1 METTVR
7 KATIRRL
14 VLSRRGQ
21 LDPADRAQRGAA
33 LIERLLLLPEVSE
46 ADPVLAFVSITS
58 EVPTAM
64 LLEAVLKTG
73 KRLLLPYVADDGALR
88 AAAITSLDELEPGFR
103 GIPEPRARLPV
114 SPDSAGI
121 VIVPGVAFD
130 KDCNRLGYG
139 GGFYDRTLA
148 GLRARKGIVAVG
160 LAYDEQRIDAVPHLD
175 YDQQLDWVLTPSGPM
190 RCSSNASL
198 VPR

>member
-1 METTVR
+1 MMETTVR

-21 LDPADRAQRGAA
+21 LDPADRAERGAA
-33 LIERLLLLPEVSE
+33 LIDRLVRLPEVSE

-88 AAAITSLDELEPGFR
+88 AAAIASLDELEPGYR

-114 SPDSAGI
+114 SPDPSG
-121 VIVPGVAFD
+121 VVTGPGVTSD
-130 KDCNRLGYG
+130 QNGNRLAHAG
-139 GGFYDRTLA
+139 GLSTALLPAA
-148 GLRARKGIVAVG
+148 G
-160 LAYDEQRIDAVPHLD
+160 P
-175 YDQQLDWVLTPSGPM
+175 
-190 RCSSNASL
+190 
-198 VPR
+198 

>member
-1 METTVR
+1 METAVR

-21 LDPADRAQRGAA
+21 LDPADRARRGAA
-33 LIERLLLLPEVSE
+33 LVDRLIHLPEVSE

-88 AAAITSLDELEPGFR
+88 AAAITSLDELEPGYR

-114 SPDSAGI
+114 SPDSAGV

-130 KDCNRLGYG
+130 EHCNRLGYG
-139 GGFYDRTLA
+139 GGFYDVF
-148 GLRARKGIVAVG
+148 LRAAG
-160 LAYDEQRIDAVPHLD
+160 D
-175 YDQQLDWVLTPSGPM
+175 
-190 RCSSNASL
+190 
-198 VPR
+198 VPRIGICFEVQVVDSIPLDDHDEAVDVVVTEERTIRRKRLS

>member
-1 METTVR
+1 METAVR

-33 LIERLLLLPEVSE
+33 LIERLLHLPEVSE
-46 ADPVLAFVSITS
+46 ADPVLAFVSINS

-88 AAAITSLDELEPGFR
+88 AAAISSLDELEPGFR
-103 GIPEPRARLPV
+103 GIPEPRGRLPV
-114 SPDSAGI
+114 SPDSAGV

-130 KDCNRLGYG
+130 EHCNRLGYG
-139 GGFYDRTLA
+139 GGFYDIF
-148 GLRARKGIVAVG
+148 LRAAG
-160 LAYDEQRIDAVPHLD
+160 
-175 YDQQLDWVLTPSGPM
+175 
-190 RCSSNASL
+190 N
-198 VPR
+198 VPRVGICFEVQVVDAIPFEDHDEAVDVVVTEERTIRRKRLS

>member
-1 METTVR
+1 METAVR

-33 LIERLLLLPEVSE
+33 LIERLLHLPEVSE
-46 ADPVLAFVSITS
+46 ADPVLAFVSINS

-64 LLEAVLKTG
+64 LLQAVLKTG

-88 AAAITSLDELEPGFR
+88 AAAISSLDELEPGFR

-114 SPDSAGI
+114 SPDSAG
-121 VIVPGVAFD
+121 VVLVPGASFD
-130 KDCNRLGYG
+130 EECNRLGYG
-139 GGFYDRTLA
+139 GRFYDVF
-148 GLRARKGIVAVG
+148 LRAA
-160 LAYDEQRIDAVPHLD
+160 
-175 YDQQLDWVLTPSGPM
+175 
-190 RCSSNASL
+190 CS
-198 VPR
+198 VPRVRIGFQGPAA

>member
-1 METTVR
+1 METAVR

-21 LDPADRAQRGAA
+21 LDPADRAERGVA
-33 LIERLLLLPEVSE
+33 LIGRLLHLPEVSE

-64 LLEAVLKTG
+64 LLQAVLKTG

-88 AAAITSLDELEPGFR
+88 ATAISSLDELEPGYR

-114 SPDSAGI
+114 SPDSAGV
-121 VIVPGVAFD
+121 VIAPGVAFD
-130 KDCNRLGYG
+130 EQCNRLGYG
-139 GGFYDRTLA
+139 GGFYDVF
-148 GLRARKGIVAVG
+148 LRAAG
-160 LAYDEQRIDAVPHLD
+160 
-175 YDQQLDWVLTPSGPM
+175 S
-190 RCSSNASL
+190 
-198 VPR
+198 VPRVGICFDVQVVDAIPIEDHDESVDVVVTEERTIRRRRLE